1 MKSFL
6 MSAFLLTAF
15 SLTLSAQTDDP
26 IIMNVAGK
34 DIHRSDFEYSFNK
47 NNDAK
52 GRKDPKAIEDYVDL
66 FINYK
71 LKVKAAEDAQL
82 DTLTSFKKEFAT
94 YRDMQLRPHLKDQ
107 AFIDSLALE
116 VYKNA
121 QEAIG
126 DSDVLLVAHIFLQLP
141 QKNSEAVKATK
152 KARIDSIYAALQN
165 GADFAEMA
173 KKYSDDQMSARS
185 GGELPWLGPKQTLPE
200 FEKQAYALKPG
211 QMSKP
216 FLSTAGYHIILMKDR
231 KKLEPFEK
239 KKNEIEELLRAR
251 GVNDMA
257 AEHRIS
263 TLMNEGKKTR
273 EEVMA
278 DVLAQAEKEDSLLQF
293 LIEEYHDGLLLYE
306 ISNRQVWQP
315 AAADKAGLTSYFKK
329 NRKQYQWDEPHFKG
343 YVIRAKNQELL
354 DRVKKVLKKYKDS
367 KGVQAL
373 NKAFEKDTLRSVR
386 VKFGVYK
393 QGEDALV
400 DHFEFGK
407 TEHKANSA
415 FPFDAVVGRIIKQ
428 PETYEDVKAQVTSD
442 YQDLKEKEWVEGL
455 RKKYPF
461 SVNKD
466 VLKTVNNHST
476 TENIRNS

>member
-1 MKSFL
+1 MRSFL
-6 MSAFLLTAF
+6 LSAFLLAAF
-15 SLTLSAQTDDP
+15 SLNLVAQTDDP
-26 IIMNVAGK
+26 VIMNVAGK
-34 DIHRSDFEYSFNK
+34 DIRRSEFEYSFNK

-52 GRKDPKAIEDYVDL
+52 GRLDEKAIQDYVDL

-71 LKVKAAEDAQL
+71 LKVKAAEDARL
-82 DTLTSFKKEFAT
+82 DTLTSFKNEFAT

-107 AFIDSLALE
+107 AYIDSLALE
-116 VYKNA
+116 VYNNA
-121 QEAIG
+121 KEAIG
-126 DSDVLLVAHIFLQLP
+126 DSDVLLVAHIFLQVP
-141 QKNSEAVKATK
+141 QKNAEAAKATK
-152 KARIDSIYAALQN
+152 KARIDSIYSALQN

-216 FLSTAGYHIILMKDR
+216 FLSTAGYHILLMKDR
-231 KKLEPFEK
+231 KKFEPFEK
-239 KKNEIEELLRAR
+239 KKYEIEELLRAR

-257 AEHRIS
+257 AEHRIKV
-263 TLMNEGKKTR
+263 LMDSGRKSR

-278 DVLAQAEKEDSLLQF
+278 DVLAQAEKEDTLLQF

-306 ISNRQVWQP
+306 VSNRTVWQP

-329 NRKQYQWDEPHFKG
+329 NKKQYQWNEPHFKG
-343 YVIRAKNQELL
+343 YVVRAKSQELL
-354 DRVKKVLKKYKDS
+354 DKVMKVLKKYKDS

-400 DHFEFGK
+400 DHYKFGK
-407 TEHKANSA
+407 AEHKANTA

-466 VLKTVNNHST
+466 VLKTVNRHNTAVS
-476 TENIRNS
+476 NRNS